1 MSFSVNNDYIY
12 YALIIVALI
21 VFIGAFVFFFINKK
35 SSPIGVYYGKNSE
48 KLVEITKVSRKR
60 LKIEILKDNNK
71 FIDKAY
77 VYNLTNGDEYK
88 FQNGDKHYI
97 FKFDGKNTI
106 LEGNNSN
113 NKKFK
118 SYAVKLK

>member
-1 MSFSVNNDYIY
+1 M
-12 YALIIVALI
+12 IVVLI
-21 VFIGAFVFFFINKK
+21 VFIGSFVLFFIFKK
-35 SSPIGVYYGKNSE
+35 SSPIGIYYGNNDE

-71 FIDKAY
+71 FIDEAY
-77 VYNLTNGDEYK
+77 VYNLTNGDEYN
-88 FQNGDKHYI
+88 FQKGNKHYI
-97 FKFDGKNTI
+97 FKFDGKNAI
-106 LEGNNSN
+106 LERNNSN